1 MALIWEL
8 FQLQNA
14 PGRDDRGWVMSVAHL
29 VVGPAASV
37 APTEFTLYELLRL
50 HEAVAGERLGKD
62 TFRRHMRDQLI
73 ETDAY
78 QPGVVGKPAKV
89 FRRR

>member
-1 MALIWEL
+1 
-8 FQLQNA
+8 
-14 PGRDDRGWVMSVAHL
+14 MSVAHVL
-29 VVGPAASV
+29 VVPAASV
-37 APTEFTLYELLRL
+37 TRTELAQWDAAHDLLDDQAEIIRMAIDTL
-50 HEAVAGERLGKD
+50 
-62 TFRRHMRDQLI
+62 RRHMRDQLI

>member
-1 MALIWEL
+1 MAVDTLRLNYRTFADPEGL
-8 FQLQNA
+8 L
-14 PGRDDRGWVMSVAHL
+14 
-29 VVGPAASV
+29 GP
-37 APTEFTLYELLRL
+37 EFTLYELLRL

-78 QPGVVGKPAKV
+78 QPGVVGKLAKV